1 MGAGRSCAGDIRWG
15 AGSSDEGGPIGA
27 EAAAL
32 QLLCLPVSKKR
43 TASTGPQKGN
53 YRPQALEGLLQ
64 QNVSPARVV
73 SSPGFFV
80 CPPKEL
86 RYPILS
92 YPVLSCPILS
102 YPVLSCPILSYPIL
116 LCCPTRTR
124 KRRPPPARSPAAHEE
139 QNHVYTRKKILRP
152 SCPVLLTPHN
162 TRTDSL
168 MGGRFF
174 SLTILFFF
182 KMVFSFQPN
191 SIKLKL

>member
-92 YPVLSCPILS
+92 YPVLSYPILS
-102 YPVLSCPILSYPIL
+102 YSAVQLAPGNDGRLPPVAQQH
-116 LCCPTRTR
+116 TRNRTTYIQ
-124 KRRPPPARSPAAHEE
+124 E
-139 QNHVYTRKKILRP
+139 KKILRP